1 MDLQPGGFF
10 TFPHTNSAFSDSMS
24 ALETLLAPHR
34 RWMKLALREAEKAYD
49 AGEVPVGAVVVRGE
63 QILGRG
69 HNLVETL
76 KDPTA
81 HAEMIALTAACQT
94 LGDKRLDGCTLYV
107 TLEPC
112 PMCAGAIVWAR
123 LERLVFG
130 AFDEKAGSASTL
142 YNIPQDAR
150 LNHRVELLS
159 GVMADEAAALLQAF
173 FRERRRE
180 HPVRD

>member
-1 MDLQPGGFF
+1 
-10 TFPHTNSAFSDSMS
+10 MS
-24 ALETLLAPHR
+24 LSTLLTPHR
-34 RWMKLALREAEKAYD
+34 RWMKRALKEAERAYEL
-49 AGEVPVGAVVVRGE
+49 GETPVGAVIVRE
-63 QILGRG
+63 ERIVGRG
-69 HNLVETL
+69 HNLVEKL

-81 HAEMIALTAACQT
+81 HAEMIAITAACET
-94 LGDKRLDGCTLYV
+94 LGSKFLEGCTLYV

-150 LNHRVELLS
+150 LNHRVEVVSGIEAERSAELLR
-159 GVMADEAAALLQAF
+159 AF
-173 FRERRRE
+173 FREKRNRR
-180 HPVRD
+180 